1 MSNLDSFQ
9 RTFFLKIR
17 TFTAICNNLRHVLQ
31 TEQKKSDFKSDNNQM
46 TNASGKVTKAVE
58 NYIGKLNSCLD
69 GRNVNNALR
78 ELGIKFHRCIYDHIF
93 RYEYNEMGGLPRKLD
108 LSYE

>member
-1 MSNLDSFQ
+1 M
-9 RTFFLKIR
+9 
-17 TFTAICNNLRHVLQ
+17 RHILQ

-46 TNASGKVTKAVE
+46 TNASSKVTKAVE

-69 GRNVNNALR
+69 GRNVNNALK

-93 RYEYNEMGGLPRKLD
+93 RFEYNEMGECPSLTLGSPQFKR
-108 LSYE
+108 